1 MRIRLIEC
9 AGPGRARGRAHGE
22 AAAEAIERALLRWTD
37 ERLDAFLE
45 ATDFLPAIERHTPDL
60 LEELHGIAE
69 GSGAS
74 LERILALNAM
84 DEEWW
89 FEQDR
94 KAESRAACST
104 FAVAAR
110 DGRPALIGQTM
121 DLPDVMDGSQ
131 VVLHVKPDDGPE
143 QLVLSSAGMI
153 GLCGGNG
160 AGLGVCVNALS
171 MLRHAPDGLPVAC
184 ITRGLLAQ
192 PSLGHARQFVLDVPH
207 SSGQDY
213 VLGSADGVEGYEC
226 SAGAVT
232 RFEAEGEALCHTNHP
247 LRTADIDPDAPTCEA
262 HRTSSRRRLEAL
274 VSGVDGVRDLADCQ
288 RLLADRSAPI
298 SYDSSEKDPW
308 FTFGAV
314 AFALDSPVQ
323 ARISAGPPHRNDWDA
338 FELM

>member
-1 MRIRLIEC
+1 MAIRVIEC

-22 AAAEAIERALLRWTD
+22 AAAEAIERALQRWPG

-60 LEELHGIAE
+60 LEELRGIAE
-69 GSGAS
+69 GAGAG
-74 LERILALNAM
+74 LERIVALNAM

-94 KAESRAACST
+94 KAGSRAACST

-110 DGRPALIGQTM
+110 EGRPALIGQTM

-131 VVLHVKPDDGPE
+131 VLLHVKPDDGPE
-143 QLVLSSAGMI
+143 AVVLSSAGMI
-153 GLCGGNG
+153 GLCGANG

-171 MLRHAPDGLPVAC
+171 MLRHAADGLPVAC
-184 ITRGLLAQ
+184 VTRGLLAQ

-213 VLGSADGVEGYEC
+213 VLASADGVEGYEC
-226 SAGAVT
+226 SAGGVT
-232 RFEAEGEALCHTNHP
+232 RFEAEGAALCHTNHP
-247 LRTADIDPDAPTCEA
+247 LRTDDVDPDAPTSEA
-262 HRTSSRRRLEAL
+262 HRASSRRRLEAL
-274 VSGVDGVRDLADCQ
+274 EAGVDDMHDLADCQ
-288 RLLADRSAPI
+288 RLLADRDAPI

-314 AFALDSPVQ
+314 AFALGSPVQ
-323 ARISAGPPHRNDWDA
+323 ARISAGPPHRSAWDS
-338 FELM
+338 FDLM